1 MTRKV
6 GKDSHPSSHGP
17 ACSPG
22 YQGRS
27 GSALGLERRETEGK
41 RGSSWPQVRDWKA
54 RPKTYFLPFFTRR
67 STSQTQLPRDDR
79 TVCGETAVFLSLIL
93 TVSTNMSQ
101 QGSASHLW
109 MSLLSKSIPS
119 RALHVLPHLP
129 PNLIRH
135 QEPRDLTNHS
145 PVETRVAGRWA
156 GCRRGESQPG
166 RHTQQVAFLVSS
178 FVKGGGAPITPKDPK
193 TRILKIM
200 PPPSSPRW
208 D

>member
-1 MTRKV
+1 MTGTSWVHWQVSKTTRPGKGQPLPTPSGRLAWAALTTRKV

-17 ACSPG
+17 SCSPG
-22 YQGRS
+22 YRGRS

-54 RPKTYFLPFFTRR
+54 RPKTCFLPFFTRS

-119 RALHVLPHLP
+119 RAL
-129 PNLIRH
+129 
-135 QEPRDLTNHS
+135 S
-145 PVETRVAGRWA
+145 PCAPA
-156 GCRRGESQPG
+156 PSSQPN
-166 RHTQQVAFLVSS
+166 
-178 FVKGGGAPITPKDPK
+178 
-193 TRILKIM
+193 
-200 PPPSSPRW
+200 
-208 D
+208 